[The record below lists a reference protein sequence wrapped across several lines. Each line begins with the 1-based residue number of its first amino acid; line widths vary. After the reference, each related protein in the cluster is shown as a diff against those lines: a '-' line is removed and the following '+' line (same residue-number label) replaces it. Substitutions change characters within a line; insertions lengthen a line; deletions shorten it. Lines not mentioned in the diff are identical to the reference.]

1 MNFSV
6 DRRQVRVKEQWR
18 YVSEALERFRRA
30 SAEFTALVE
39 NVGDDAWE
47 QPSPCE
53 GWVARD
59 VVGHLVEWVPE
70 FFFERWPA
78 ATKPIPAVE
87 SSPLVAWRALAE
99 AIETALA
106 DDVVARKVAD
116 TPMGPLTFEAA
127 VDMICTPD
135 VILHGWDLARATG
148 LDETLNP
155 EEVHRLLVSIE
166 PIGDALEQ
174 SGQYGPR
181 IAVPDGSS
189 EQTRLLALVGR
200 RA

>member
-1 MNFSV
+1 M
-6 DRRQVRVKEQWR
+6 
-18 YVSEALERFRRA
+18 SEALERFRRA

-47 QPSPCE
+47 HPSPCE

-78 ATKPIPAVE
+78 ATETDPSGGVD
-87 SSPLVAWRALAE
+87 PLVAWRALAE

-106 DDVVARKVAD
+106 DDVVAQKVAD

-148 LDETLNP
+148 LDETPNP
-155 EEVHRLLVSIE
+155 EEVHRLLASIE
-166 PIGDALEQ
+166 PLGDALEQ
-174 SGQYGPR
+174 SGQYGPTYCR
-181 IAVPDGSS
+181 A
-189 EQTRLLALVGR
+189 R
-200 RA
+200 RK

>member
-1 MNFSV
+1 
-6 DRRQVRVKEQWR
+6 
-18 YVSEALERFRRA
+18 
-30 SAEFTALVE
+30 
-39 NVGDDAWE
+39 
-47 QPSPCE
+47 
-53 GWVARD
+53 
-59 VVGHLVEWVPE
+59 
-70 FFFERWPA
+70 
-78 ATKPIPAVE
+78 VE

-99 AIETALA
+99 VIETALA
-106 DDVVARKVAD
+106 DDVVAQKVAD
-116 TPMGPLTFEAA
+116 TPMGVLTFEAA

-155 EEVHRLLVSIE
+155 EEVHRLLASIE

-181 IAVPDGSS
+181 IAVADGSS

>member
-1 MNFSV
+1 M
-6 DRRQVRVKEQWR
+6 
-18 YVSEALERFRRA
+18 SEALERFRQA
-30 SAEFTALVE
+30 SEDFTALVE

-47 QPSPCE
+47 RPSPCE

-59 VVGHLVEWVPE
+59 VVGHLVEWVPG

-78 ATKPIPAVE
+78 AAAPIPAVE
-87 SSPLVAWRALAE
+87 SSPLAAWRALAE
-99 AIETALA
+99 AVETALA
-106 DDVVARKVAD
+106 DDVVAQEVAD
-116 TPMGPLTFEAA
+116 TPMGPLSFEAA
-127 VDMICTPD
+127 VEMICTPD

-166 PIGDALEQ
+166 PLGDALER

-181 IAVPDGSS
+181 IAAPDGSS

>member
-1 MNFSV
+1 M
-6 DRRQVRVKEQWR
+6 
-18 YVSEALERFRRA
+18 SEALERFRQA

-87 SSPLVAWRALAE
+87 SSPLAAWRALAE

-106 DDVVARKVAD
+106 DDVVAQEVAD

-155 EEVHRLLVSIE
+155 EEVHRLLASIE

>member
-1 MNFSV
+1 M
-6 DRRQVRVKEQWR
+6 
-18 YVSEALERFRRA
+18 SEALERFRRA
-30 SAEFTALVE
+30 SADFTTLVE

-53 GWVARD
+53 GWVASD
-59 VVGHLVEWVPE
+59 VVGHLVEWVPG

-78 ATKPIPAVE
+78 MTKPIPAVE
-87 SSPLVAWRALAE
+87 SSPLAAWRALTE
-99 AIETALA
+99 AVETALA
-106 DDVVARKVAD
+106 DDVVAQKVAD
-116 TPMGPLTFEAA
+116 TPMGPMTFEAA
-127 VDMICTPD
+127 VEMICTPD
-135 VILHGWDLARATG
+135 VILHSWDLARATG

-155 EEVHRLLVSIE
+155 EEVHRLLVAME
-166 PIGDALEQ
+166 PLGDVLEQ

-181 IAVPDGSS
+181 ISVPDGSS